1 MAYASLQHAA
11 QHCNTLQHTTT
22 HCNTLQHTVTH
33 THTQYNT
40 TIELMIC
47 TTLQHSATHC
57 TTLSHSRTCALS
69 VYLSHHHTLLIR
81 LSLLCMPPP
90 PHTPTG
96 FNKII
101 KSDIRDRM
109 NDYILHMIG
118 FRICIPAHIMI
129 SIIYVYQNVNSHKKY
144 ICGLPMGSPHIYMW
158 ASQKKTDLIMYLSW
172 SGFILFDN
180 HIRNT
185 EKKKS
190 PLLVVVTNIR
200 ICIPA
205 HIMICII
212 YVYQQI
218 HMKNIYV
225 GCISCE

>member
-1 MAYASLQHAA
+1 MLQNTATHCNTPPHIATHCNTLSHTHIHSTTRQLNSWSA
-11 QHCNTLQHTTT
+11 PHCNTLQHTAP
-22 HCNTLQHTVTH
+22 HSLTLALAHYLSISLTPTLSWSGFPYSVCPPH
-33 THTQYNT
+33 THTN
-40 TIELMIC
+40 
-47 TTLQHSATHC
+47 
-57 TTLSHSRTCALS
+57 
-69 VYLSHHHTLLIR
+69 
-81 LSLLCMPPP
+81 
-90 PHTPTG
+90 TG
-96 FNKII
+96 FNKKI